1 MMMWEFE
8 AYLNGDHTNDKTS
21 INSACDLSLG
31 DEEIKV
37 CIHCFGSSC

>member
-21 INSACDLSLG
+21 INSACSLGLSLG
-31 DEEIKV
+31 DEGIKV
-37 CIHCFGSSC
+37 CIH